1 MLIFDMDG
9 TLIDSNDVWKDVDR
23 EFLARRGLPY
33 TKAYYEGVAHTI
45 FPLAAKFTKEFCNLP
60 DSEEDIMAEWMEA
73 AEHAYGNTIPLKPGV
88 REFLSRCAGAGYEMY
103 IYTSCEEPL
112 CLAALAH
119 HHLLPYFRDIFFVR
133 KLNIEK
139 SKPEGFLWVAEQMN
153 TVPADVLFFDDSPV
167 ACQGAC
173 TAGMQVV
180 ACYDA
185 LFAQYRGELER
196 SCNAYLTSFEDALAE
211 PDFVGRFPHRAST
224 CHI

>member
-1 MLIFDMDG
+1 MKLLFDLDG
-9 TLIDSNDVWKDVDR
+9 TLIDSNHIWQDIDR
-23 EFLARRGLPY
+23 SFLEKRGFEL
-33 TKAYYEGVAHTI
+33 TDAYNAGVIYAT
-45 FPLAAKFTKEFCNLP
+45 FPLAAKFTKEYCGLTE
-60 DSEEDIMAEWMEA
+60 SEEDIMAEWMEA

-139 SKPEGFLWVAEQMN
+139 SKPEGFLWVAEQ

-211 PDFVGRFPHRAST
+211 PDFVGRFTHRAST